1 MQLCS
6 GAKKQRI
13 RMSPDSK
20 EGRPVTNHVTTDR
33 SLQLSGLSFL
43 ICKRE
48 PTMRMTMTMHDAD
61 GVAVRIS

>member
-13 RMSPDSK
+13 RMSPDPK
-20 EGRPVTNHVTTDR
+20 EGRPVANHVTTDR

-48 PTMRMTMTMHDAD
+48 PTMMMTMHDAD